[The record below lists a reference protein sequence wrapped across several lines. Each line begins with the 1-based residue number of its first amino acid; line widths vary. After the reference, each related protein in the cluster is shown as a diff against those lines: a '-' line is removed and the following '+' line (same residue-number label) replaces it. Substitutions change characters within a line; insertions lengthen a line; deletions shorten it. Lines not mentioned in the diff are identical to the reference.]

1 MVTYFSFSNCS
12 SHSST
17 QFMRL
22 LACAFI
28 SSSKQLLIG
37 NLCTNQAYIQY
48 IYIYQYIQLTYVASA
63 LDIPFYSLFLSISSP
78 PRPPLTSPASQ
89 AENNPRIEATRHRQ
103 PPCTCR
109 RCRHRGSS
117 AVLQG
122 PSRPQAKRYAVSI
135 VSFNVFYYLHTEYD
149 VSSMIDPVP
158 KWK

>member
-1 MVTYFSFSNCS
+1 MRSFLHPSSCS
-12 SHSST
+12 
-17 QFMRL
+17 
-22 LACAFI
+22 LAICAPIRHIFNI
-28 SSSKQLLIG
+28 
-37 NLCTNQAYIQY
+37 YIYIIY